1 MSYLNTG
8 AMVTESGLRVASK
21 KRLKEMI
28 KADPRSVTFDPTSM
42 FDNQAHF
49 DGASIPAGVTLSVVG
64 PDPQRDRRWYATVE
78 VTSKGVRV
86 S

>member
-28 KADPRSVTFDPTSM
+28 KVDPTSM
-42 FDNQAHF
+42 FDNQTHF
-49 DGASIPAGVTLSVVG
+49 DGASIPAGVKLTVVG
-64 PDPQRDRRWYATVE
+64 PDPQYDRRWYATVE